1 MERRCIRGMTLQK
14 NPILGDR
21 AAIKR
26 LNREQ
31 RALVQIVNVFNRI
44 PQRHQLRLLIP
55 HLSRPS
61 HPAQLPHRF
70 HRSLD
75 LERLLNALAEFLLS
89 AKIQD

>member
-1 MERRCIRGMTLQK
+1 MEETYPGYDTLQ

-31 RALVQIVNVFNRI
+31 RDALVQTLVNVLIRI

-75 LERLLNALAEFLLS
+75 LRRSATNALRNFY
-89 AKIQD
+89 